1 MKVSVVLNATSAD
14 CFDSHNSIPKAVNF
28 LLENNIIPY
37 VLHEDSDLSSL
48 YKELPFILL
57 TDNNCG
63 NIYQEFKDNN
73 FIEHDYLLR
82 IGYGNDID
90 FIKFQGG
97 NLNEYSVKDLRKI
110 QNQEVTQTEAI
121 VVEDLGSRKKARL

>member
-1 MKVSVVLNATSAD
+1 MKVSVVLNTTSTD

-63 NIYQEFKDNN
+63 NLYQEFKNNN

-90 FIKFQGG
+90 FRKFQGG

-110 QNQEVTQTEAI
+110 QNQEVTQTEAT
-121 VVEDLGSRKKARL
+121 VVEGLGSRKKARL